1 MRITRK
7 VPIDTLID
15 REENKLLAHQAYEF
29 GTFKIKRSRIMAN
42 WKVKISEGDI
52 IRIDK
57 KFMAGTTTEAQNK
70 VSEFV
75 YHEMGAY
82 YVDFRKRNSRIEIQ
96 VLNNVEACI
105 AEGVLR
111 INK

>member
-1 MRITRK
+1 MIMGKINKVPVDVLIERHEDRIRK
-7 VPIDTLID
+7 V
-15 REENKLLAHQAYEF
+15 NQF
-29 GTFKIKRSRIMAN
+29 WTFKIKMSRIMTN

-57 KFMAGTTTEAQNK
+57 KFMAGTTTEAQSK